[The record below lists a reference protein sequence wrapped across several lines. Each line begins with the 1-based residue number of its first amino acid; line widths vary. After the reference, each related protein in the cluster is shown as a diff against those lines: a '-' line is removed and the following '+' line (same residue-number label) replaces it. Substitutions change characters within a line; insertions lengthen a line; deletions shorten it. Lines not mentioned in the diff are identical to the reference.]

1 MDISKIITDLK
12 RERERLQKAIDAL
25 EALESGKA
33 ERPRRGRPPKVQKN
47 AFVATKRHMSSAA
60 RKSISAMMKK
70 RWKARKAGD
79 DNWGGPLK
87 KSAREHRAD

>member
-1 MDISKIITDLK
+1 MDINKIVADLK

-33 ERPRRGRPPKVQKN
+33 ERPRRGRPPRVQEH
-47 AFVATKRHMSSAA
+47 AIVAKKRHMSSAA
-60 RKSISAMMKK
+60 RKHIAAMMKK
-70 RWKARKAGD
+70 RWAARKAGD

-87 KSAREHRAD
+87 KRA